1 MHSRLLLIA
10 LLIAGCGGGAATG
23 GAARSDSA
31 ATAKHDTLTRH
42 QKDSVLAASRI
53 PGAAGVG
60 AAMRAADSTS
70 AHINALDT
78 VGQN

>member
-1 MHSRLLLIA
+1 MTGRILIIA
-10 LLIAGCGGGAATG
+10 LLAAGCGGGAAAG
-23 GAARSDSA
+23 GAAKADSG

>member
-1 MHSRLLLIA
+1 MRLLIA
-10 LLIAGCGGGAATG
+10 SALLLAACGG
-23 GAARSDSA
+23 SA
-31 ATAKHDTLTRH
+31 ATPNAAKASGDSARKPTDTLTRR
-42 QKDSVLAASRI
+42 QKDSVLAKSAI
-53 PGAAGVG
+53 PGAHAVG